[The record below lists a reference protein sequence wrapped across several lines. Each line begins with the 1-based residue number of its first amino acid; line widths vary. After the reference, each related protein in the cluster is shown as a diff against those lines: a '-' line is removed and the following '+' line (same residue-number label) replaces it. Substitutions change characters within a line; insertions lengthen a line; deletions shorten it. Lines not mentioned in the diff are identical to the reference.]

1 MKKTIYAMALAL
13 VGLSS
18 CTNEVL
24 NDVDAM
30 GTIVLSVSNDEQVT
44 RAAQAVEDLNAWI
57 VKANNGSEDITL
69 TTASTKVKAGK
80 YTVSAKSHA
89 SEAEALTVNDG
100 WGTAYYE
107 GTSGEVTVTAGQP
120 ADAVVN
126 CGTAKNARLKVQFSL
141 ISNFTEYSLTA
152 LTANRNLVFDASN
165 YNDALAYYAATEVVG
180 YTLSYKYN
188 GTSKQITG
196 QITMNGAA
204 TENIIS
210 ISSNDNGTI
219 SVTVNYDDTFSK
231 GSESEIVFDA
241 ATGEEV
247 K

>member
-1 MKKTIYAMALAL
+1 MKKTFFAVALAM
-13 VGLSS
+13 VSLSS

-44 RAAQAVEDLNAWI
+44 RAAQTVEDLNAWI
-57 VKANNGSEDITL
+57 VKANDGSKDISL
-69 TTASTKVKAGK
+69 TTASTKVKAGT
-80 YTVSAKSHA
+80 YSITAQSHTD
-89 SEAEALTVNDG
+89 EAAALADNSG
-100 WGTAYYE
+100 WGAAYYE
-107 GTSGEVTVTAGQP
+107 GSTFDVVVEAGKTVP
-120 ADAVVN
+120 ATVD
-126 CGTAKNARLKVQFSL
+126 CGKAKNARLKVQFSL

-152 LTANRNLVFDASN
+152 ANRNLVFDASN
-165 YNDALAYYAATEVVG
+165 SSTALAYYGATEVVN

-188 GTSKQITG
+188 DTPKQITG
-196 QITMNGAA
+196 QITMKGAA

-219 SVTVNYDDTFSK
+219 SVTVNYDDTFTE

>member
-1 MKKTIYAMALAL
+1 MKKTFFAIALAM

-44 RAAQAVEDLNAWI
+44 RAAKAVADLNGWT
-57 VKANNGSEDITL
+57 VKATNGSENISL
-69 TTASTKVKAGK
+69 TTASTKVKAGT
-80 YTVSAKSHA
+80 YDITAKSHTD
-89 SEAEALTVNDG
+89 EAAALADNDG
-100 WGTAYYE
+100 WGAAYYE
-107 GTSGEVTVTAGQP
+107 GSTSGVVVEAGKTVP
-120 ADAVVN
+120 ATVN
-126 CGTAKNARLKVQFSL
+126 CGKAQNARLKVQFSL

-152 LTANRNLVFDASN
+152 ANRNLVFDASN
-165 YNDALAYYAATEVVG
+165 SDTALAYYAATEEVD

-188 GTSKQITG
+188 GTAKSVTG
-196 QITMNGAA
+196 KITMKGAA

-219 SVTVNYDDTFSK
+219 SVTVNYDDTFSEGNK
-231 GSESEIVFDA
+231 TDLEFDA
-241 ATGEEV
+241 ATGE
-247 K
+247 

>member
-1 MKKTIYAMALAL
+1 MKKTFYAMALAL

-44 RAAQAVEDLNAWI
+44 RAAQTVEDLSAWI
-57 VKANNGSEDITL
+57 VKANDSSKDIFL
-69 TTASTKVKAGK
+69 TTASTKVKAGT
-80 YTVSAKSHA
+80 YSITAKSHTD
-89 SEAEALTVNDG
+89 EATALADNSG
-100 WGTAYYE
+100 WGAAYYE
-107 GTSGEVTVTAGQP
+107 GSTSDVVVEAGKTVP
-120 ADAVVN
+120 ATVN

-152 LTANRNLVFDASN
+152 NRDLVFNASN
-165 YNDALAYYAATEVVG
+165 YNSALAYYAATEVVG

-188 GTSKQITG
+188 GTPKQITG

>member
-1 MKKTIYAMALAL
+1 MKKTFFAIALAM

-44 RAAQAVEDLNAWI
+44 RAAKAVADLNGWT
-57 VKANNGSEDITL
+57 VKANDGNSEISL
-69 TTASTKVKAGK
+69 TTASTKVKKGTYK
-80 YTVSAKSHA
+80 ITAKSHTD
-89 SEAEALTVNDG
+89 EAAALADNSG
-100 WGTAYYE
+100 WGAAYYE
-107 GTSGEVTVTAGQP
+107 GSTSGVVVEPGTTVSATV
-120 ADAVVN
+120 D
-126 CGTAKNARLKVQFSL
+126 CGKARNARLKVQFSL

-152 LTANRNLVFDASN
+152 ANRNRVFDASN
-165 YNDALAYYAATEVVG
+165 SGTALAYYGANEVVN

-188 GTSKQITG
+188 ETPKQITG

-219 SVTVNYDDTFSK
+219 SVTVNYDDTFSQGNK
-231 GSESEIVFDA
+231 EDLEFDA
-241 ATGEEV
+241 ATGE
-247 K
+247 

>member
-1 MKKTIYAMALAL
+1 MKKTIFSIMALAMAMT
-13 VGLSS
+13 S

-24 NDVDAM
+24 TDVDGY
-30 GTIVLSVSNDEQVT
+30 GTIVLSVNNDETVT
-44 RAAQAVEDLNAWI
+44 RSAKAVADLNGWV
-57 VKANNGSEDITL
+57 VKANNGSEDISL

-89 SEAEALTVNDG
+89 SEDAALTDNEG
-100 WGTAYYE
+100 WGAAYYE

-152 LTANRNLVFDASN
+152 ERGLVFNSGNAAS
-165 YNDALAYYAATEVVG
+165 ALAYYAAEEEVE
-180 YTLSYKYN
+180 YTLRYKYN
-188 GTSKQITG
+188 DTPKEITG
-196 QITMNGAA
+196 TITMKGAA

-210 ISSNDNGTI
+210 IASNNNGTI
-219 SVTVNYDDTFSK
+219 SVTVNYDDTF
-231 GSESEIVFDA
+231 GTGNSENLEFDA
-241 ATGEEV
+241 ATGDEV
-247 K
+247 KK

>member
-1 MKKTIYAMALAL
+1 MKKVLFAL
-13 VGLSS
+13 VAAGMTMTS
-18 CTNEVL
+18 CMNEEFPNATSYGQL
-24 NDVDAM
+24 NVN
-30 GTIVLSVSNDEQVT
+30 VSNDLQMNT
-44 RAAQAVEDLNAWI
+44 RASVSDLSTWTVSAVGPQAY
-57 VKANNGSEDITL
+57 TL
-69 TTASTKVKAGK
+69 TSKSTNVKAGT

-89 SEAEALTVNDG
+89 SEADALEDNEG
-100 WGTAYYE
+100 WGAAYYE
-107 GTSGEVTVTAGQP
+107 GSTSGVVVEAGKTVP
-120 ADAVVN
+120 ATVN

-152 LTANRNLVFDASN
+152 ANRNLVFDASN
-165 YNDALAYYAATEVVG
+165 SSTALAYYGATEVVN

-188 GTSKQITG
+188 DTPKQITG
-196 QITMNGAA
+196 QITMKGAA

-219 SVTVNYDDTFSK
+219 SVTVNYDDTFTEGSK
-231 GSESEIVFDA
+231 SEIEFDA

>member
-1 MKKTIYAMALAL
+1 MKKTFFAVALAM
-13 VGLSS
+13 VSLSS

-44 RAAQAVEDLNAWI
+44 RAAQTVEDLNAWI
-57 VKANNGSEDITL
+57 VKANDISL
-69 TTASTKVKAGK
+69 TTASTKVKAGT
-80 YTVSAKSHA
+80 YTITAKSHTD
-89 SEAEALTVNDG
+89 EAAALADNGG
-100 WGTAYYE
+100 WGAAYYE
-107 GTSGEVTVTAGQP
+107 GATSDVVVEAGKTVP
-120 ADAVVN
+120 ATVN

-152 LTANRNLVFDASN
+152 ANRNLVFDASN
-165 YNDALAYYAATEVVG
+165 SSTALAYYGATEVVN

-188 GTSKQITG
+188 DTPKQITG

-210 ISSNDNGTI
+210 IASNDNGTI
-219 SVTVNYDDTFSK
+219 SVTVNYDDTFTEGSK
-231 GSESEIVFDA
+231 SEIVFDA